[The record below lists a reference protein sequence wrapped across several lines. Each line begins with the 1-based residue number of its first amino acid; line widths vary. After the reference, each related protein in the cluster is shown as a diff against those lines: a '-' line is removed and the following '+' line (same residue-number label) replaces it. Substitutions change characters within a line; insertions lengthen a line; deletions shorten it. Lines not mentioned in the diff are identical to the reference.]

1 MYNME
6 NVQKKMPTKE
16 KAIGIVKDIF
26 ISATEREIHTGDGLV
41 INVITKDGIDT
52 QLMELR
58 KD

>member
-1 MYNME
+1 ME